1 MKNKIVKKLTALAAT
16 FALCA
21 GLTGCQTGGEDSLG
35 VDAQNGTQQEQ
46 QTGVPSS
53 NESGDVLSMGRYV
66 EKQAD
71 LDEGVEGHSYMVRDG
86 KNIKVFAYGAM
97 LYSSEDNGDSWSG
110 TELDWHKK
118 FSEDNYIMESAF
130 TNDGTFVIEYSPL
143 FKREDTVKEGMAG
156 DMEVDSDD
164 GSSLDPHLMIISP
177 DGTQREIPVKF
188 SADDMWARTL
198 HFTQDNRLLGAT
210 FGKGLY
216 EIDIQTGALNKLC
229 TIENNALY
237 VDSQENLLM
246 IATYDG
252 ILIYDMESER
262 FIEDDV
268 LADFVKDTYS
278 EPTDYGNCYNLYAF
292 FGEEN
297 VIYIAGD
304 KGLHRH
310 VIGGSA
316 VEQVIDA
323 SLSSFGNPSR
333 QIVHAMELEN
343 EEFLAQFADGSLVK
357 FFYDATVPTVPN
369 DKLALY
375 SLEDNDTVRQA
386 IAAYQTANPGMFV
399 EYEVALEGDG
409 VTREDALKNLSTRLL
424 NGEGPDILILNDM
437 PINTYVEKGILLDMS
452 DIIEEVNSSDG
463 LYENLITPF
472 TQDGSI
478 YVTPIEFQLPLI
490 MGEREYVE
498 KSKDY
503 KGYAQ
508 SIVEL
513 RAANPEGKIILD
525 CNETGITM
533 RYTPP
538 CAAAWKNEDGS
549 INEGSI
555 REFLE
560 LTKKISDA
568 QMSGVTQKEVSDYS
582 DLNVFR
588 SGYKDGSN
596 GMIDWG
602 FYFKMIDSGSFIQN
616 GCKMASGNVYS
627 MSSLSEALSMPK
639 NEGCENL
646 SVSLFDG
653 QSKNVYMPET
663 ITGIN
668 AQSKNTEAAKS
679 FVKLMLSQEVQTN
692 TFRGLPI
699 NKAAFET
706 VFAQYDDTLEKEE
719 PYMMYGGTDNEG
731 NSWFWNAWWFD
742 KEQKQLVRDWASQ
755 AQTPYI
761 KDSVLEDAVQNACV
775 EYLKGRIG
783 LDAAVADIVKSTA
796 IYMSE

>member
-1 MKNKIVKKLTALAAT
+1 
-16 FALCA
+16 
-21 GLTGCQTGGEDSLG
+21 
-35 VDAQNGTQQEQ
+35 
-46 QTGVPSS
+46 
-53 NESGDVLSMGRYV
+53 
-66 EKQAD
+66 
-71 LDEGVEGHSYMVRDG
+71 
-86 KNIKVFAYGAM
+86 
-97 LYSSEDNGDSWSG
+97 
-110 TELDWHKK
+110 
-118 FSEDNYIMESAF
+118 
-130 TNDGTFVIEYSPL
+130 
-143 FKREDTVKEGMAG
+143 
-156 DMEVDSDD
+156 
-164 GSSLDPHLMIISP
+164 
-177 DGTQREIPVKF
+177 
-188 SADDMWARTL
+188 
-198 HFTQDNRLLGAT
+198 
-210 FGKGLY
+210 
-216 EIDIQTGALNKLC
+216 
-229 TIENNALY
+229 
-237 VDSQENLLM
+237 
-246 IATYDG
+246 
-252 ILIYDMESER
+252 
-262 FIEDDV
+262 
-268 LADFVKDTYS
+268 
-278 EPTDYGNCYNLYAF
+278 
-292 FGEEN
+292 
-297 VIYIAGD
+297 IAGD

-333 QIVHAMELEN
+333 PIVHAMELEN
-343 EEFLAQFADGSLVK
+343 EEFLAQFEDGSLIK
-357 FFYDATVPTVPN
+357 FYYDATVPTVPN
-369 DKLALY
+369 DKLVLY

-424 NGEGPDILILNDM
+424 NGEGPDILLLNDM
-437 PINTYVEKGILLDMS
+437 PIDTYVEKGILLDMS
-452 DIIEEVNSSDG
+452 DVIEEVKSSDG

-472 TQDGSI
+472 MQDGSI

-498 KSKDY
+498 KSKNY

-513 RAANPEGKIILD
+513 RTANPEGMIILD
-525 CNETGITM
+525 CNETGIAM
-533 RYTPP
+533 RYMLP

-549 INEGSI
+549 INEGNI

-560 LTKKISDA
+560 LTKMISDA
-568 QMSGVTQKEVSDYS
+568 QMSGISQKNVSDYS
-582 DLNVFR
+582 DLGVFR
-588 SGYKDGSN
+588 YNDGSD
-596 GMIDWG
+596 GQFDWG
-602 FYFKMIDSGSFIQN
+602 FYFKMIDAGSFMQN

-627 MSSLSEALSMPK
+627 TSSLSEALSMPK

-663 ITGIN
+663 LTGIN

-679 FVKLMLSQEVQTN
+679 FVKLMLSQEVQTS

-699 NKAAFET
+699 NKAALET
-706 VFAQYDDTLEKEE
+706 VLAQYDDTLEKEE
-719 PYMMYGGTDNEG
+719 PYMMYGGSDQEG

-742 KEQKQLVRDWASQ
+742 EEQKQLIRDWASQ